1 MKHSVENAT
10 AETEEKVFKLFLAQT
25 AKNLLISHSASGY
38 TTIFSLEVALSGIFR
53 LLLTQEIF
61 QKIFSINDL
70 QTRITSQ
77 FNVHATKMITIARSL
92 IDSHMVTYITSL
104 CAYQCKPRGGGE
116 CGQGVGI
123 RQILK
128 FFDQIPQ
135 GGKRKVNQ
143 KRQNSPHPRGKNL
156 NKQ

>member
-92 IDSHMVTYITSL
+92 IDSHMVTYTRHYAPINVNPVEGGVR
-104 CAYQCKPRGGGE
+104 ARGGDSTNFK
-116 CGQGVGI
+116 I
-123 RQILK
+123 
-128 FFDQIPQ
+128 F
-135 GGKRKVNQ
+135 
-143 KRQNSPHPRGKNL
+143 
-156 NKQ
+156 

>member
-61 QKIFSINDL
+61 QKIFTL
-70 QTRITSQ
+70 KRPVQTRITSQ

-92 IDSHMVTYITSL
+92 IDLYMVS
-104 CAYQCKPRGGGE
+104 K
-116 CGQGVGI
+116 
-123 RQILK
+123 
-128 FFDQIPQ
+128 
-135 GGKRKVNQ
+135 
-143 KRQNSPHPRGKNL
+143 S
-156 NKQ
+156 